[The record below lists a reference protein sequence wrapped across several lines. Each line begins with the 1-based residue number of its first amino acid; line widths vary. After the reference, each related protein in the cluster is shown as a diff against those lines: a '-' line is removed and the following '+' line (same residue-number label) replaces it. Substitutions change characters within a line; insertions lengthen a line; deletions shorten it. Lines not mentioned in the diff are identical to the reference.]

1 MGCDR
6 DKLAVPSGGG
16 GGGEEDEKE
25 EETDDNYGGCKI
37 SGFERGG

>member
-1 MGCDR
+1 M
-6 DKLAVPSGGG
+6 P

>member
-1 MGCDR
+1 LGCER
-6 DKLAVPSGGG
+6 DKLAVPG

>member
-1 MGCDR
+1 LGFDR

>member
-6 DKLAVPSGGG
+6 VKLAVP

-25 EETDDNYGGCKI
+25 EEADDNYGGCKI
-37 SGFERGG
+37 SEFERGG

>member
-1 MGCDR
+1 MGCYR
-6 DKLAVPSGGG
+6 EKLAVPGGG

-25 EETDDNYGGCKI
+25 EETYDNYGGCKI

>member
-1 MGCDR
+1 LGFDR
-6 DKLAVPSGGG
+6 DKLAVPNGGG

>member
-1 MGCDR
+1 MGCDS
-6 DKLAVPSGGG
+6 DKLAVPGGGG
-16 GGGEEDEKE
+16 GGGEENEKE

>member
-1 MGCDR
+1 MGCYR
-6 DKLAVPSGGG
+6 EKLAVPGGGG

-37 SGFERGG
+37 SGFEKGG